1 MKPVH
6 YYAAASWYGLS
17 QGLQSF
23 INPFL
28 PIYYSRS
35 LGFTPSQIGLL
46 AALRPWISAP
56 AGSIAAALAD
66 RLGSHRFVLL
76 FCFLAA
82 TGLQSAIAFVVTFPS
97 QLALTLGISTVWTGA
112 SIIGDAAVMAASTH
126 VSSFLFLS
134 YLLIFSKRPSI
145 PVMSPFLKKQ
155 NQI

>member
-1 MKPVH
+1 MKAVH

-28 PIYYSRS
+28 PLYYSRN
-35 LGFTPSQIGLL
+35 LGFTPSQIGVL

-66 RLGSHRFVLL
+66 RLGSHRLVLL

-82 TGLQSAIAFVVTFPS
+82 TVLQSSIAVFSSFPS
-97 QLALTLGISTVWTGA
+97 QLVLTLGISTVWTGA

-126 VSSFLFLS
+126 VSFFLS
-134 YLLIFSKRPSI
+134 FNNLPGILAHI
-145 PVMSPFLKKQ
+145 KK
-155 NQI
+155 

>member
-1 MKPVH
+1 MQSVH

-23 INPFL
+23 IIPFL
-28 PIYYSRS
+28 PVYYSKE
-35 LGFTPSQIGLL
+35 LEFTPSQIGLL

-66 RLGSHRFVLL
+66 RLQRHRAVLL

-82 TGLQSAIAFVVTFPS
+82 TILQSSIALVASFPS
-97 QLALTLGISTVWTGA
+97 QLILTLGVSTVWTGA

-126 VSSFLFLS
+126 VSKVFLS
-134 YLLIFSKRPSI
+134 KNITA
-145 PVMSPFLKKQ
+145 
-155 NQI
+155 